1 MNNLHRYIVVFGLLT
16 FITNGDLIAQKTK
29 KKTTRIA
36 VEYVKNHD
44 KTENLVATL
53 RVKDPKYIALGDAVV
68 QFYSVLDTSKVLLDK
83 IRTNENGQAIF
94 LLEENPKILK
104 DSSGVMSFEIEYL
117 GDKLKK
123 SSNKKLS
130 AKQANLEVSFFQK
143 EEVKSIE
150 VSAGEIGADGELI
163 PIEGINLQFYVK
175 GTFSLLN
182 FAEEETDEYGLAQ
195 VEFPVDMPGD
205 TAGVLTIVVK
215 IEENRTFGTI
225 ESIGKMNW
233 AIQLEPTK
241 EKQRGLG
248 DTDAPLWMVYTLI
261 ILLSVVWFHYMYV
274 IVMIIKINLAGKS
287 IN

>member
-1 MNNLHRYIVVFGLLT
+1 MNNLNRYIAILGILT
-16 FITNGDLIAQKTK
+16 LITLGDVLAQKTK
-29 KKTTRIA
+29 KKTTRVA

-44 KTENLVATL
+44 KTESLVATL
-53 RVKDPKYIALGDAVV
+53 RVKDPKYIALVDVVV

-83 IRTNENGQAIF
+83 IRTNDKGEAIF
-94 LLEENPKILK
+94 LLKENPKILK

-117 GDKLKK
+117 GDKSKK
-123 SSNKKLS
+123 SSKKKVS
-130 AKQANLEVSFFQK
+130 VKQANLEVSFFQK
-143 EEVKSIE
+143 EDVKSIE
-150 VSAGEIGADGELI
+150 VSASEIGTDGELI
-163 PIEGINLQFYVK
+163 PIEGITLQFYVE

-182 FAEEETDEYGLAQ
+182 FAKEKTDEDGMVQ

-233 AIQLEPTK
+233 AIQLEPVK

-261 ILLSVVWFHYMYV
+261 ILLSAVWFHYFYV
-274 IVMIIKINLAGKS
+274 IFLIIKIKLTGGRT
-287 IN
+287 

>member
-1 MNNLHRYIVVFGLLT
+1 MNNLLRYIVVFGLLT
-16 FITNGDLIAQKTK
+16 FITNSDLIAQKTK

-44 KTENLVATL
+44 KTESLVATL
-53 RVKDPKYIALGDAVV
+53 RVKDPKYIGLGDAVV

-83 IRTNENGQAIF
+83 IRTNHNGEAIF

-104 DSSGVMSFEIEYL
+104 DSSGVMSFEVEYL

-130 AKQANLEVSFFQK
+130 VKQANLEVSFFQK

-150 VSAGEIGADGELI
+150 VRASEIGTDGELI
-163 PIEGINLQFYVK
+163 PIEGISLQFYIK

-182 FAEEETDEYGLAQ
+182 FAKEETDDSGIVQ

-261 ILLSVVWFHYMYV
+261 ILLSAVWFHYFYV
-274 IVMIIKINLAGKS
+274 IFLIIKIKLANRGY
-287 IN
+287 

>member
-1 MNNLHRYIVVFGLLT
+1 MNNLNRYIAILVILT
-16 FITNGDLIAQKTK
+16 LITSGDVLAQKTK

-36 VEYVKNHD
+36 VEFVKNHD
-44 KTENLVATL
+44 KTESLVATL
-53 RVKDPKYIALGDAVV
+53 RVKDPKYIALNDVIV
-68 QFYSVLDTSKVLLDK
+68 QFYSVYDTTKVLLDK
-83 IRTNENGQAIF
+83 IRTNDKGEAIF

-104 DSSGVMSFEIEYL
+104 DTSGVMSFEVEYL
-117 GDKLKK
+117 GDKSKK

-130 AKQANLEVSFFQK
+130 VKQANLEVSFFQK
-143 EEVKSIE
+143 EDVKSIE
-150 VSAGEIGADGELI
+150 VSASEIGTDGQLI
-163 PIEGINLQFYVK
+163 PIEGINLQFYIK

-182 FAEEETDEYGLAQ
+182 FAKEETDEYGIAQ

-233 AIQLEPTK
+233 AIQLEPVK

-261 ILLSVVWFHYMYV
+261 ILLSAVWFHYFYV
-274 IVMIIKINLAGKS
+274 IFLIIKIKLANRS
-287 IN
+287 Y

>member
-1 MNNLHRYIVVFGLLT
+1 MNNLNRYIAILGILT
-16 FITNGDLIAQKTK
+16 LITSGDVLAQKTK

-36 VEYVKNHD
+36 VEYVKKHD
-44 KTENLVATL
+44 KTESLVATL
-53 RVKDPKYIALGDAVV
+53 RVKDPKYIALSDVIV
-68 QFYSVLDTSKVLLDK
+68 QFYSVYDTSKVLLDK
-83 IRTNENGQAIF
+83 IRTNLDGEAIF
-94 LLEENPKILK
+94 LLEDNPKILK
-104 DSSGVMSFEIEYL
+104 DTSGVMSFEVEYL

-130 AKQANLEVSFFQK
+130 VKQANLEVSFFQK
-143 EEVKSIE
+143 EDVKSIE
-150 VSAGEIGADGELI
+150 VSASEIGTDGQLI
-163 PIEGINLQFYVK
+163 PIEGINLQFYIK

-182 FAEEETDEYGLAQ
+182 FAKEETDEYGIAQ

-233 AIQLEPTK
+233 AIQLEPVK

-261 ILLSVVWFHYMYV
+261 ILLSAVWFHYFYV
-274 IVMIIKINLAGKS
+274 IFLIIKIKLANRS
-287 IN
+287 Y